1 MNILDID
8 DIEMIKEIREMLTDS
23 VPILF
28 LIDYDKDNTKEV
40 EQVLCIKNTN
50 TLINR
55 FLYLH

>member
-1 MNILDID
+1 
-8 DIEMIKEIREMLTDS
+8 MIKEIREMLTDS

-50 TLINR
+50 TLKQTVFCICIKR
-55 FLYLH
+55 KDF